1 LRKFG
6 VVSDSWARSIRM
18 ISLVFNAWNA
28 DTRPSKERLLR
39 PKVLDIGWSEVEV
52 PDLNVKEGKSVHIML
67 AQHRTFGLK
76 GKKKLVCDHFFSAGC
91 SFISIIS

>member
-1 LRKFG
+1 
-6 VVSDSWARSIRM
+6 M

-52 PDLNVKEGKSVHIML
+52 PDLNVKEGKSVHITL
-67 AQHRTFGLK
+67 AEHRTFGLK
-76 GKKKLVCDHFFSAGC
+76 GKKKSVWDHFFFAWY
-91 SFISIIS
+91 SFTSIVS